1 MRLPPNSSASS
12 GPKPAAISPLIRY
25 EQLRLATEAVFKSWN
40 GKRARD
46 YRNAAGIAHDLG
58 TAVNIV
64 SMVFGNL
71 GRDSG
76 TGVVTTRNVSTG
88 EKEIEGDYLTN
99 AQGEDVVAGTRLT
112 KPIAALEDEMPKV
125 YAPVRAHLPQA
136 GKALPRSAGRRVHH
150 RARQAVDAA
159 DP

>member
-1 MRLPPNSSASS
+1 LAADDL
-12 GPKPAAISPLIRY
+12 AAISNEFKHIVRSQSDVAFPEDPL

-46 YRNAAGIAHDLG
+46 YRTAAGIPHDLG

-64 SMVFGNL
+64 SMVMGNL
-71 GRDSG
+71 GQGSG

-99 AQGEDVVAGTRLT
+99 AQGEDVVA
-112 KPIAALEDEMPKV
+112 
-125 YAPVRAHLPQA
+125 
-136 GKALPRSAGRRVHH
+136 
-150 RARQAVDAA
+150 
-159 DP
+159 

>member
-1 MRLPPNSSASS
+1 
-12 GPKPAAISPLIRY
+12 
-25 EQLRLATEAVFKSWN
+25 SWN

-46 YRNAAGIAHDLG
+46 YRIAAGIPHDLG

-71 GRDSG
+71 GQGSG

-88 EKEIEGDYLTN
+88 EKQIEGDYLTN

-112 KPIAALEDEMPKV
+112 KPIAALKEEMPRLYRQFDHICRRLEKHYREAQDV
-125 YAPVRAHLPQA
+125 EFTIERGKLWILQTRDAKRTAQA
-136 GKALPRSAGRRVHH
+136 A
-150 RARQAVDAA
+150 
-159 DP
+159 